1 MSLRAARSETTWER
15 RRGPLLRLAGIVVF
29 GLSFVGFVAFS
40 TVLYHRDFLAEDFG
54 TYNQAWTLIGQGH
67 LNPYDTIFTGFPF
80 WKADLD
86 VLGHQVRDSRLIGG
100 RPPRELWGRSV
111 L

>member
-1 MSLRAARSETTWER
+1 MAEDDDVSVYADDKGAVLITHDAELTER
-15 RRGPLLRLAGIVVF
+15 RKVNTFGKHVRLKGQQPDARE
-29 GLSFVGFVAFS
+29 
-40 TVLYHRDFLAEDFG
+40 VLEA
-54 TYNQAWTLIGQGH
+54 H
-67 LNPYDTIFTGFPF
+67 LDELVTELG
-80 WKADLD
+80 